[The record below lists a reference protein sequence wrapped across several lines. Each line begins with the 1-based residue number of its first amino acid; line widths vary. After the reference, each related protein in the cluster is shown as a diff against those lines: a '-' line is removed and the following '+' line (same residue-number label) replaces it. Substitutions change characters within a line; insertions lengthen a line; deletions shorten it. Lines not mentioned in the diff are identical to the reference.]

1 MEAQEI
7 FDTVATHLFKQGRQ
21 ATSRQA
27 GGLCVYRGEGGLKCA
42 VGVLIPDQ
50 LYTETME
57 GSTFFGLADE
67 AEWGLPEWMADNR
80 SLLWDLQG
88 AHDVTRNWESS
99 AAMKRALNKVA
110 AKSGLASDVLDEL
123 AFPWES
129 KEAV

>member
-7 FDTVATHLFKQGRQ
+7 FDTVATHLFKQGWRAVRGQ
-21 ATSRQA
+21 AEGVCA
-27 GGLCVYRGEGGLKCA
+27 YRGVGGLKCA

-50 LYTETME
+50 LYTEMME
-57 GSTFFGLADE
+57 GLTVSGLLDE
-67 AEWGLPEWMADNR
+67 AEWELPEWMADNQ
-80 SLLWDLQG
+80 SLLMVLQD
-88 AHDVTRNWESS
+88 AHDVPRNWESS

-110 AKSGLASDVLDEL
+110 AQSGLASDVLDEL

>member
-7 FDTVATHLFKQGRQ
+7 FDTVATHLFKQGRR
-21 ATSRQA
+21 AVRGCA
-27 GGLCVYRGEGGLKCA
+27 EVVCAYRGVGGLKCA

-50 LYTETME
+50 LYTEMME
-57 GSTFFGLADE
+57 GSTVFGLLDDS
-67 AEWGLPEWMADNR
+67 EWELPEWMADNR

-110 AKSGLASDVLDEL
+110 AESGLASDVLNEL